1 MALYLYS
8 IDEAEDRKFIVT
20 KAMSGQAKMGTLV
33 HIMKCSENS
42 SGISVSYRVTET
54 GQDFNIKFEN
64 LKQFCKWARPD
75 NFIARHYEH
84 LSNKDVLHYLKISS
98 RSFVSFCLPLILA
111 ALVIIWA
118 VSMICLK
125 NTAGIILGCVLSVIA
140 VAVILG
146 IYRYQK
152 KHIMVSLYNK
162 ISTNWGIVVK

>member
-33 HIMKCSENS
+33 HIMECSENS

-75 NFIARHYEH
+75 NFIARYNMGSFSDLPEKYCWHNFRMCSFSYCC
-84 LSNKDVLHYLKISS
+84 SS
-98 RSFVSFCLPLILA
+98 DSRYLPLSEKA
-111 ALVIIWA
+111 YYGKPV
-118 VSMICLK
+118 
-125 NTAGIILGCVLSVIA
+125 
-140 VAVILG
+140 
-146 IYRYQK
+146 QQD
-152 KHIMVSLYNK
+152 
-162 ISTNWGIVVK
+162 

>member
-20 KAMSGQAKMGTLV
+20 KSMSGQAKMGTLV
-33 HIMKCSENS
+33 HIMGCSEDS

-84 LSNKDVLHYLKISS
+84 LSNKDVLYYLKVSS
-98 RSFVSFCLPLILA
+98 RSFVSFCLPLILI
-111 ALVIIWA
+111 ALIVIMGI
-118 VSMICLK
+118 SLICFR
-125 NTAGIILGCVLSVIA
+125 NIAGVALGCALSVIA
-140 VAVILG
+140 AAVIIG